1 LPSASAHDPAPNG
14 ETGGTIEPRTG
25 EEGAAHDDYD
35 IRPGRR
41 RGGPSLQPVLL
52 AQQDGARAYFV
63 STSQA
68 PAACTDYR
76 LDMGLL
82 VLSAFTISG
91 AVDFVRRGQAHFAAA
106 VAGGTI
112 ALCGY
117 SVLTHGW
124 L

>member
-1 LPSASAHDPAPNG
+1 MVKIAWGLTVTA
-14 ETGGTIEPRTG
+14 T
-25 EEGAAHDDYD
+25 
-35 IRPGRR
+35 
-41 RGGPSLQPVLL
+41 LVFL
-52 AQQDGARAYFV
+52 ALFFV

>member
-1 LPSASAHDPAPNG
+1 MRPAAKVTGRPSCAVPRNGVHRVRPTQCQTRHATSSSPASQSLPSASAHDPAPNG

-76 LDMGLL
+76 LD
-82 VLSAFTISG
+82 
-91 AVDFVRRGQAHFAAA
+91 
-106 VAGGTI
+106 
-112 ALCGY
+112 
-117 SVLTHGW
+117 
-124 L
+124 